1 MPKQHNENHRP
12 QTAPQYDTQEHDT
25 LAEATYETVRREL
38 RRLSPRT
45 DLQIERALAHQPGDG
60 LPPWLMET
68 ARVDRYAERIA
79 PLCESSKHTKA
90 LQDTTAAALDAAHPE
105 LRHPAAIRLARAITN
120 PLGREIQAAT
130 GELPDPGEIAQ
141 HNWDVYSVPPWQILT
156 EPKSHMLSRQLERT
170 VNDWAANLVIK
181 PETEHCYVIY
191 EISVLKHDLDWVK
204 NDPAAQTG
212 FLEALTALDPALAQE
227 MTRKADGATGTA
239 AELLSLIHDP
249 RSSDPRPNDDI
260 LAAKA
265 RALCGA
271 HDATTHGASQE
282 YQLSM
287 ATAVVG
293 FIEHYTYTQID
304 QANEADPNPPPSGNP
319 SGRTPPPGGTD
330 RAYHTWNAGSTA
342 MTKALLSKDPHNLA
356 KAMHRQSQAL
366 ELLRTPVMTADPE
379 DQPCQIH

>member
-1 MPKQHNENHRP
+1 MPNRHVENHWP
-12 QTAPQYDTQEHDT
+12 HTAAQNETGEADSLT
-25 LAEATYETVRREL
+25 EATYETVRREL
-38 RRLSPRT
+38 RRISPKT

-68 ARVDRYAERIA
+68 ATIDRYAERTA
-79 PLCESSKHTKA
+79 PTCESSKHTKA
-90 LQDTTAAALDAAHPE
+90 LQDTVAAALDAVHPE
-105 LRHPAAIRLARAITN
+105 LRHPAAIRLAKAITN

-141 HNWDVYSVPPWQILT
+141 HNWDVYSVPPWQILN

-170 VNDWAANLVIK
+170 VNDWAANLLIK

-191 EISVLKHDLDWVK
+191 EISILKHDLDWVK

-212 FLEALTALDPALAQE
+212 FIEALTVLDPALAQE
-227 MTRKADGATGTA
+227 MTRKADGSTGAA
-239 AELLSLIHDP
+239 AELLSFIHDP
-249 RSSDPRPNDDI
+249 RSNDPRPTDEI

-271 HDATTHGASQE
+271 YDASTHGASQE
-282 YQLSM
+282 HQLSM

-293 FIEHYTYTQID
+293 FIEHYTHTQID
-304 QANEADPNPPPSGNP
+304 QVNQGNEANLNPASSSNP
-319 SGRTPPPGGTD
+319 SGQKPPPARAD

-342 MTKALLSKDPHNLA
+342 MTRALLSKDTHNLA
-356 KAMHRQSQAL
+356 KAMDRQSQAL
-366 ELLRTPVMTADPE
+366 ELMRAPVMSADPE
-379 DQPCQIH
+379 D